1 MPFTVNFMWCNCTH
15 VHYTL
20 TLYREECL
28 HCWLLS
34 LNLTLM
40 YDNHLHTCHNR
51 MPHAFKL
58 YLIIHYWCCIPLN
71 KAQPISRQNNPRYH
85 QKCFSCKHC
94 GVMLLENSKLLY
106 NVFVV
111 DGLPYC
117 DVCIKKMGMIRLGKN
132 IVNSRF
138 LIYNR
143 IRESQFK
150 NIFLNLA
157 KRESILKTSKCW
169 IIKINLLHVMILK
182 HFIWIFENVFRT
194 KNMITHL
201 ISWSSSIKTF
211 NIPGKV
217 KKMPL
222 KTSVWKQRSQKILI
236 KCLLWIK
243 IASNCVQFHP
253 TEDN

>member
-1 MPFTVNFMWCNCTH
+1 MWCNCTH
-15 VHYTL
+15 EHYTFS
-20 TLYREECL
+20 LYREECL

-58 YLIIHYWCCIPLN
+58 YLIIHYWCCIPFN
-71 KAQPISRQNNPRYH
+71 KAQPISKQNNPRYH

-132 IVNSRF
+132 IVYSRF
-138 LIYNR
+138 LIHNR

-150 NIFLNLA
+150 NVYFESCRKRKYLKNQQVLNYQNKSSTRDDSETLYLNTR
-157 KRESILKTSKCW
+157 KRI
-169 IIKINLLHVMILK
+169 
-182 HFIWIFENVFRT
+182 
-194 KNMITHL
+194 
-201 ISWSSSIKTF
+201 
-211 NIPGKV
+211 
-217 KKMPL
+217 
-222 KTSVWKQRSQKILI
+222 
-236 KCLLWIK
+236 
-243 IASNCVQFHP
+243 
-253 TEDN
+253 